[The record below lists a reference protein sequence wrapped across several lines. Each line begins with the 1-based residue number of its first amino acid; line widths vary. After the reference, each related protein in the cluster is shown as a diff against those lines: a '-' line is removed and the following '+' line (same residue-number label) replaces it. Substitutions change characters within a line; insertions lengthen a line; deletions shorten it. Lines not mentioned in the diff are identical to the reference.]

1 MICVSLKPASRRAC
15 LKALEALDFAELRL
29 DLMKVTEADLP
40 ILAGSGKRL
49 LATCR
54 PGSRSDAQRKALLLG
69 CIRHGMDMVD
79 VEAEAGEEYFAEIL
93 REARRCGTK
102 VILSHHD
109 QERTPARREL
119 EAIIAR
125 SFAAGADFVKIA
137 CRANS
142 PSDSARLLGLLDRP
156 RHRGRLIVVGLGEFG
171 SITRILAP
179 FLGSP
184 FTFASLGEGSETAP
198 GQIGY
203 RELERLHRDLRRS
216 LGK

>member
-1 MICVSLKPASRRAC
+1 MICVSLRPASRRAC
-15 LKALEALDFAELRL
+15 RKALEALDFAELRL

-79 VEAEAGEEYFAEIL
+79 VEAEAGEGYLAEIL
-93 REARRCGTK
+93 REARRRGTK

-109 QERTPARREL
+109 PERTPARREL
-119 EAIIAR
+119 ERIISRA
-125 SFAAGADFVKIA
+125 FAAGADFVKIA
-137 CRANS
+137 CRVNA
-142 PSDSARLLGLLDRP
+142 PSDNARLIGLLDRP
-156 RHRGRLIVVGLGEFG
+156 RHQGRVIVVGLGALG
-171 SITRILAP
+171 SVTRILAP

-184 FTFASLGEGSETAP
+184 FTFACLGEGSETAP

-203 RELERLHRDLRRS
+203 RELARLHRDLRRA